1 MCVNKSPLKTVNSII
16 PLPQTCCISNVFVL
30 FFTADLIHLKIFWT
44 TEDRNTSQKQKEE
57 KLSFDHLNI
66 SKHSDH
72 GCWQHCRI
80 DILTCLC
87 IDKIKNQFG
96 QRQ

>member
-44 TEDRNTSQKQKEE
+44 TEDRNTSQMQKEE

-66 SKHSDH
+66 FLLNTVTT
-72 GCWQHCRI
+72 GVGNI
-80 DILTCLC
+80 V
-87 IDKIKNQFG
+87 G
-96 QRQ
+96 